1 MDLVADDVG
10 FWSGRTTRIQDVG
23 RLTVATGSET
33 DHVYKV
39 IELVGT
45 SENSVDE
52 AIKNGIARA
61 NETLKHLRWFE
72 VVQVRGHM
80 DNGRIAHYQVTMK
93 VGFTLEG

>member
-1 MDLVADDVG
+1 M
-10 FWSGRTTRIQDVG
+10 
-23 RLTVATGSET
+23 ATGSET

-61 NETLKHLRWFE
+61 NATLKQLRWFE
-72 VVQVRGHM
+72 VVQVRGHIE
-80 DNGRIAHYQVTMK
+80 GGEVGHYQVTMK
-93 VGFTLEG
+93 VGFTLDG

>member
-1 MDLVADDVG
+1 M
-10 FWSGRTTRIQDVG
+10 
-23 RLTVATGSET
+23 ATGSET

-45 SENSVDE
+45 SPNSVDD

-72 VVQVRGHM
+72 VLQVRGHIE
-80 DNGRIAHYQVTMK
+80 GGHVGHYQVTMK
-93 VGFTLEG
+93 VGFTLES